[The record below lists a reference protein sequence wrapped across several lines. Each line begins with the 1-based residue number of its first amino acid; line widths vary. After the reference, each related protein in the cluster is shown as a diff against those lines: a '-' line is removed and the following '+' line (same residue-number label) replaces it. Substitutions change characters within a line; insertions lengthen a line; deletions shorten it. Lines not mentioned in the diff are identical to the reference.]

1 MTWYDRAMRVIVVT
15 YNAHKHLPEKEIL
28 DAIDAAYP
36 FGARELHPYKQWLKA
51 RKAFIYQHLK
61 TQYKPKQ
68 QGKLQGQQELEI
80 LG

>member
-1 MTWYDRAMRVIVVT
+1 MTWYNRAMHTISLT

-28 DAIDAAYP
+28 AAIDAAYP

-51 RKAFIYQHLK
+51 RKEFMKQHLK

-68 QGKLQGQQELEI
+68 QDKLQGQQELEA
-80 LG
+80 LR